1 MLKEVVLNI
10 KLLIVYILNEGD
22 ILNIYI
28 AIVLGLILYS
38 YLIWIYRRRNNS
50 TNMDKKMIK
59 ISFLHSVITLIM
71 VSLAIYLSYF
81 K

>member
-1 MLKEVVLNI
+1 MFKSLEKYSIMLKEVVLNI

-38 YLIWIYRRRNNS
+38 YLIWIIEGETIVQIWIR
-50 TNMDKKMIK
+50 K
-59 ISFLHSVITLIM
+59 
-71 VSLAIYLSYF
+71 
-81 K
+81 

>member
-28 AIVLGLILYS
+28 AIVLGLIFVFLS
-38 YLIWIYRRRNNS
+38 DMDYRRRNNS

-59 ISFLHSVITLIM
+59 ISFYIV
-71 VSLAIYLSYF
+71 
-81 K
+81 

>member
-28 AIVLGLILYS
+28 AIVLGLIFVFLS
-38 YLIWIYRRRNNS
+38 DMDYRRRNNS
-50 TNMDKKMIK
+50 TNMDKK
-59 ISFLHSVITLIM
+59 
-71 VSLAIYLSYF
+71 
-81 K
+81 

>member
-1 MLKEVVLNI
+1 MFKSLEKYSIMLKEVVLNI

-28 AIVLGLILYS
+28 AIVLGLIFVFLS
-38 YLIWIYRRRNNS
+38 DMDYRRRNNS

-59 ISFLHSVITLIM
+59 ISFYIV
-71 VSLAIYLSYF
+71 
-81 K
+81 

>member
-28 AIVLGLILYS
+28 AIVLGLIFVFLS
-38 YLIWIYRRRNNS
+38 DMDYRRRNNS

-59 ISFLHSVITLIM
+59 ISFFT
-71 VSLAIYLSYF
+71 
-81 K
+81 

>member
-1 MLKEVVLNI
+1 MFKSLEKYSIMLKEVVLNI

-28 AIVLGLILYS
+28 AIVLGLIFVFLS
-38 YLIWIYRRRNNS
+38 DMDYRRRNNS

-59 ISFLHSVITLIM
+59 ISFFT
-71 VSLAIYLSYF
+71 
-81 K
+81 